1 MIRENFKQVG
11 IFNLLLIV
19 LVVIYDSIRLVT
31 GSTLMPKIVILVHF
45 VAYFAGI
52 LYAFSGYKKEGAK
65 YYKVFMFL
73 VAASEILSF
82 AGKLTR
88 SEPSTLS
95 VVLSGICIALM
106 LALAL
111 VKDLGNKLSITLC
124 SICLAIHLYNLI
136 YTAINAAAKFQAITG
151 PLSDVILIIVALVF
165 VIAKF
170 EDKYARGTE

>member
-11 IFNLLLIV
+11 IFNLLLII

-52 LYAFSGYKKEGAK
+52 LYAFSGYKKEGVK
-65 YYKVFMFL
+65 YYKAFMFF
-73 VAASEILSF
+73 VAIAEILSF

-95 VVLSGICIALM
+95 IVLSGVCIVAA
-106 LALAL
+106 LALAF

-124 SICLAIHLYNLI
+124 STCLAFHLYNLI
-136 YTAINAAAKFQAITG
+136 HTAVNASAKFQAITG
-151 PLSDVILIIVALVF
+151 PLSDAVLIIIALVF
-165 VIAKF
+165 VLAKY
-170 EDKYARGTE
+170 EDKAERGTK